1 MARLSLSDRQRGELE
16 RIVSRTPVAKERCRA
31 QALLWIADGADVAEV
46 AELLQVSRQTVYN
59 WLSRFQERAE
69 LDLRARLLDAPRLGR
84 PRTASGTIDELVAA
98 VIDDDPRDFGY
109 HATVWTAPLL
119 SRYLRDHHVIEVSD
133 RTISRAIDRLGIRWK
148 RPRHE
153 LDLRPETWRQSKGG

>member
-46 AELLQVSRQTVYN
+46 AELLQASRQTVYN